1 MVIDSIE
8 IKTLEKFKLK
18 FIRAIKHQIWSIYL
32 HKTVGLKLRKYILRI
47 CNDIYN
53 VVGICT
59 CLSNGMCGVHI
70 ASSLAFK
77 LENISFSCTIIIHHV
92 KHQKFF
98 NVIIFLASPFL

>member
-59 CLSNGMCGVHI
+59 RLSNGMCGVHI
-70 ASSLAFK
+70 ASLLAF
-77 LENISFSCTIIIHHV
+77 
-92 KHQKFF
+92 
-98 NVIIFLASPFL
+98 IFLINILINAFSINLNFMSL